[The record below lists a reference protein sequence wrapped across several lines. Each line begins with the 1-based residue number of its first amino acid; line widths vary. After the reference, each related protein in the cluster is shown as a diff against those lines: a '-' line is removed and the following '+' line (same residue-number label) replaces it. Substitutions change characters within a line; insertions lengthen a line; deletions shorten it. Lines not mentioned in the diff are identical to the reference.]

1 MSSFPLTSSIDS
13 NDVLL
18 GKSLLC
24 LYQGYPSFNAVG
36 ISHHLPT
43 FYPPFSHHLPTK
55 SASLGRVLGF
65 LMTSGLREVVRG
77 LAKNRRA
84 PGGVAEVNT
93 PGVYIIIYIM
103 IKNNYILTI
112 FNYIYI
118 YWYWYWWWWW
128 CWCWCWCWWW
138 WWWWWWWS
146 FENLLTSPWVD
157 RSDKFWR
164 SQWPSAS
171 QR

>member
-1 MSSFPLTSSIDS
+1 MPWGF
-13 NDVLL
+13 
-18 GKSLLC
+18 
-24 LYQGYPSFNAVG
+24 
-36 ISHHLPT
+36 PT

-112 FNYIYI
+112 YNYIYI
-118 YWYWYWWWWW
+118 DIDDDDADADADAGDDGDDGHLRT
-128 CWCWCWCWWW
+128 C
-138 WWWWWWWS
+138 
-146 FENLLTSPWVD
+146 
-157 RSDKFWR
+157 
-164 SQWPSAS
+164 
-171 QR
+171 

>member
-1 MSSFPLTSSIDS
+1 
-13 NDVLL
+13 
-18 GKSLLC
+18 
-24 LYQGYPSFNAVG
+24 VG

-118 YWYWYWWWWW
+118 
-128 CWCWCWCWWW
+128 
-138 WWWWWWWS
+138 
-146 FENLLTSPWVD
+146 LILIMMMMMMLMLMLMLMLVMMVMMVI
-157 RSDKFWR
+157 
-164 SQWPSAS
+164 
-171 QR
+171 